1 MAAPEK
7 AAETK
12 AAAALLQIAPAIAM
26 QAKTLSTGRAF
37 RPFGVCAAL
46 AACRVGPPGRR
57 SRLTQKWRR
66 NPGGVR
72 HCHSHVEAAAKVK
85 RSSLGNSMAPDRFRP
100 GGWRDFHGKVPKQ
113 THVKDHRPNRRSC
126 EHPPGMGPRC
136 PQTPTDPPG
145 SIAAEFN
152 DRATKGV
159 VPTVTYLGK

>member
-66 NPGGVR
+66 TPGGVR
-72 HCHSHVEAAAKVK
+72 RCHSHVEAAAKVK
-85 RSSLGNSMAPDRFRP
+85 ASSLGKSTTPERLRGDHKA
-100 GGWRDFHGKVPKQ
+100 DFHGVVPKRRP
-113 THVKDHRPNRRSC
+113 VKAHSPKRRPDNLWS
-126 EHPPGMGPRC
+126 PMGARC

-159 VPTVTYLGK
+159 VPTVSHLGK

>member
-37 RPFGVCAAL
+37 RPFGVCAAS
-46 AACRVGPPGRR
+46 AACREGPPGRR

-66 NPGGVR
+66 TPGGVR
-72 HCHSHVEAAAKVK
+72 HCRSHVEAAAKVK
-85 RSSLGNSMAPDRFRP
+85 RSSLGNSMVADRFASLPRLENGRKVANLVTL
-100 GGWRDFHGKVPKQ
+100 GGCRA
-113 THVKDHRPNRRSC
+113 NRRVDANTSDA
-126 EHPPGMGPRC
+126 GPRC
-136 PQTPTDPPG
+136 PLTPTDPPG

-159 VPTVTYLGK
+159 VPTVSHLGK